1 VIKQFI
7 SRIPPQILLLLVA
20 VIGYWQIALLHN
32 SLKWDMIDV
41 VLPWRYYVSE
51 ALQNNYLPLW
61 NPYQQM
67 GYPIY
72 ADLQYPFW
80 YLEQLII
87 GYTIGYN
94 NYTLHFLFIFYIW
107 LGGCGM
113 YRLSS
118 FLKVGKS
125 AAFYAGIVY
134 MLAGFMVGHVQSFTL
149 IVGAAWV
156 PHVVVQYLKLIKGNS
171 FRHLP
176 AAALFLF
183 LLITGGYQAFTII
196 TGYLLLALFVNE
208 LINNIKQKNRAAVIQ
223 SLKINSVLLATVIAL
238 SSVVLIVLYQLLP
251 YANRI
256 SGMTLDVANFNPLS
270 PQCLISLL
278 TPFAIVKKNEFFATD
293 ISMANTYLGL
303 TVLVFIFAALFRKK
317 SGEEKIFLG
326 FGTIALIASLGEYTP
341 MREILFRYF
350 PLLNLFRFPSIFSY
364 FTLLT
369 FVPIAAKQFQLTI
382 QNEVNKKILIAGLTA
397 ISLSLFGLF
406 VYSYV
411 HISVTQ
417 FSFKNIFHDL
427 FGTLDNSTI
436 FEHVFIQAIVQLV
449 ILVLAG
455 YALLKGKKNFFVVCV
470 ALEMILAVQF
480 NIYYT
485 GVSSVKPSEVKQT
498 MSTLPSG
505 FPLPAMRS
513 IERNA
518 DPAAALPG
526 LGRNTNIF
534 RKQISFDG
542 YTSFWLKQYNEL
554 FADFPSL
561 RDSIL
566 KNPFVYLS
574 GNVHQFQQ
582 NSEKKL
588 LNEIKSDDI
597 LVSDTEYK
605 KLKNMRLSVN
615 SDDRIIPI
623 SFVPNEMIAKTI
635 TKDSAIFTL
644 MQSNYYGWKVLIDNE
659 PVKHFTSNILFMSV
673 VLPPGEHE
681 IRFIYSNK
689 PFIAALI
696 FSYLVALVLLVILIV
711 KYYKSN
717 RALGK
722 YLLVALIGISLLM
735 SFILIVRH
743 RTDDQNEKKR
753 ALIETIAQCGDL
765 AARINYDDITMIV
778 NTDDPNIFLSFP
790 KDPIAHTLLFNNLW
804 DQRDRGELVSA
815 IEKSKTPYFV
825 LAWTNSYQP
834 QDIRYLVKNK
844 YPTIDSTWNG
854 NGAGY
859 ICFSKE
865 KTDEIE
871 MESKN
876 NFEGKRKFWSYNPDF
891 IDTSVFVS
899 PPNSC
904 LINKT
909 KDYSP
914 TFVSTFGDLTNLQKG
929 YLYVDLKFKTND
941 PGEAMLVIVVED
953 DKKVKNWESV
963 MLKDFYIDKWSWNKL
978 AHVKKMV
985 WMEPDDKISI
995 YVWNK
1000 SKLRINVD
1008 DIKVALYKPDF

>member
-1 VIKQFI
+1 
-7 SRIPPQILLLLVA
+7 
-20 VIGYWQIALLHN
+20 
-32 SLKWDMIDV
+32 MIDV

-156 PHVVVQYLKLIKGNS
+156 PHVVVQYMKLIKGNS

-196 TGYLLLALFVNE
+196 TGYLLFALFVNE

-223 SLKINSVLLATVIAL
+223 SLKINSVLLVTVVAL

-256 SGMTLDVANFNPLS
+256 SGMTLEVANFNPLS
-270 PQCLISLL
+270 PQSLISLL

-341 MREILFRYF
+341 VREVLFRYF

-369 FVPIAAKQFQLTI
+369 FVPIATKQFQLTI
-382 QNEVNKKILIAGLTA
+382 QNEVNKKVLITGLA
-397 ISLSLFGLF
+397 LVSLSLLGLF

-411 HISVTQ
+411 HIYVAQ

-427 FGTLDNSTI
+427 FGTLENSTI
-436 FEHVFIQAIVQLV
+436 FEHIFIQAVVQFV
-449 ILVLAG
+449 ILLLAG

-470 ALEMILAVQF
+470 AVEMILVVQF

-485 GVSSVKPSEVKQT
+485 GVSNVKPSEVRQT
-498 MSTLPSG
+498 ISTLPSG

-513 IERNA
+513 IERNT

-526 LGRNTNIF
+526 LGRNANIF

-542 YTSFWLKQYNEL
+542 YTSFWLEQYNEL
-554 FADFPSL
+554 FAGFPL
-561 RDSIL
+561 FRDQVL
-566 KNPFVYLS
+566 KNSFVYLS
-574 GNVHQFQQ
+574 
-582 NSEKKL
+582 
-588 LNEIKSDDI
+588 DDVRPI
-597 LVSDTEYK
+597 RGLPTDRGESATPAFVLVDDDTYDQ
-605 KLKNMRLSVN
+605 LKNTEFSMSA
-615 SDDRIIPI
+615 DDKVIPV
-623 SFVPNEMIAKTI
+623 SFVPNEVITKTI

-644 MQSNYYGWKVLIDNE
+644 MQSDYYGWKVLIDNK
-659 PVKHFTSNILFMSV
+659 PVEHFTSNILFMSV

-681 IRFIYSNK
+681 VRFIYSNK

-696 FSYLVALVLLVILIV
+696 FSYFVALVLLVILIV

-735 SFILIVRH
+735 SFILVIRH
-743 RTDDQNEKKR
+743 RTDDQNEKKS
-753 ALIETIAQCGDL
+753 ALIETIAQCRDL
-765 AARINYDDITMIV
+765 TARINPNDITMIA
-778 NTDDPNIFLSFP
+778 NTDDPNIFLSLP
-790 KDPIAHTLLFNNLW
+790 KDSIAHTVLFNNLW
-804 DQRDRGELVSA
+804 DQRDRGELVHA

-825 LAWTNSYQP
+825 LAWTNTYEP
-834 QDIRYLVKNK
+834 QDVRYLIKNK
-844 YPTIDSTWNG
+844 YPTIDSVWNG

-876 NFEGKRKFWSYNPDF
+876 NFEGKRKFWSYNADF
-891 IDTSVFVS
+891 IDTSFFVS

-914 TFVSTFGDLTNLQKG
+914 TFVSTFADFTDLQKG
-929 YLYVDLKFKTND
+929 YLYVDLKFKTID

-953 DKKVKNWESV
+953 DKKVKVWESV
-963 MLKDFYIDKWSWNKL
+963 MLKDFYIDKWNWNKL
-978 AHVKKMV
+978 AHIKKMT
-985 WMEPDDKISI
+985 WIDPDDKISV

-1008 DIKVALYKPDF
+1008 DIKIVVYKPDF